1 MLALS
6 KVRKQPEIFCL
17 TLQVVRVAQGVR
29 AIDLLV
35 AGQPIV
41 HQGATHASQEPQFLK
56 GLCATFGVLA
66 QPRQAGADQ
75 AVQPVQV
82 ALDAGMPLS
91 SACTTACVLRASPMV
106 PTVGASAWVRLVVEA
121 HRAGL

>member
-1 MLALS
+1 MVKNVLAPS

-82 ALDAGMPLS
+82 ALDADAALIGMHHR
-91 SACTTACVLRASPMV
+91 LRLEGL
-106 PTVGASAWVRLVVEA
+106 TDGA
-121 HRAGL
+121 HRGCQRMGALGG